1 MGCEDM
7 RRQSLNVLRIRALGG
22 KVIPVTKGSCALKD
36 AINEA
41 MSDLVSGFDITY
53 HLVRLAIGCYPFPTM
68 ARDFQCV
75 IGNETKEQLK
85 ALAGRLPD
93 TLVACAGGGSNA
105 IGIFHPFIKNKSV
118 RLVGAEAAGNGVDT
132 SRHSATMSAG
142 APGVFHG
149 AKTYLL
155 RDKKGRAMETRPIAA
170 GLNYPGAGPEHSWL
184 KSTGRAEYHAV
195 TDAQA
200 LEGFRSLAK
209 LEGIAPS
216 LEASHAVYQA
226 IQAASAMTSNVLPGV
241 CISGNGDKDLN

>member
-1 MGCEDM
+1 
-7 RRQSLNVLRIRALGG
+7 
-22 KVIPVTKGSCALKD
+22 
-36 AINEA
+36 
-41 MSDLVSGFDITY
+41 
-53 HLVRLAIGCYPFPTM
+53 M

-142 APGVFHG
+142 APG
-149 AKTYLL
+149 
-155 RDKKGRAMETRPIAA
+155 A
-170 GLNYPGAGPEHSWL
+170 GLSYPGVGPEHSWL

-195 TDAQA
+195 ADAQA
-200 LEGFRSLAK
+200 LEGLRSLAK
-209 LEGIAPS
+209 LEGIVPS
-216 LEASHAVYQA
+216 LEASHTVYQA
-226 IQAASAMTSNVLPGV
+226 MQVASAMSSNELLVI
-241 CISGNGDKDLN
+241 CISGNGDKGLS